1 MSLLTGK
8 EADTAKWRNIA
19 SPVHSLLLKPFD
31 TRDAH
36 FADAALLSTARALP
50 RALETTNA
58 PWQEYDG
65 SIQVLLND
73 RAKAPRK

>member
-31 TRDAH
+31 TLEAH
-36 FADAALLSTARALP
+36 FADAAQLSTARAFL
-50 RALETTNA
+50 RALEITNA
-58 PWQEYDG
+58 PWRKARPEY
-65 SIQVLLND
+65 SSSSQ
-73 RAKAPRK
+73 